1 MITLMSPI
9 GFLQG
14 PVLERYPALLS
25 MVTLMEFF
33 GCIQLAVLG
42 AAYDGTRFLDF
53 RSITTD
59 QLIIILYGVS
69 LTSPSFTF
77 KKKLDK
83 VRNDSWFLTTQG
95 ILVSAVNLVL
105 QAWCIRQVGPFIVSL
120 YSPVQTLVVAL
131 MAVLIQGDT
140 LYMGM

>member
-1 MITLMSPI
+1 MSPI

-33 GCIQLAVLG
+33 GCIQVAVLG

-69 LTSPSFTF
+69 LTSPSFTV
-77 KKKLDK
+77 KKNWIKSW
-83 VRNDSWFLTTQG
+83 RNDSWFLTTQG

-105 QAWCIRQVGPFIVSL
+105 QAWCIRKVGPFIVSL

>member
-1 MITLMSPI
+1 
-9 GFLQG
+9 
-14 PVLERYPALLS
+14 

-59 QLIIILYGVS
+59 QLIIILYAVS

-120 YSPVQTLVVAL
+120 YSPVETLVAAL